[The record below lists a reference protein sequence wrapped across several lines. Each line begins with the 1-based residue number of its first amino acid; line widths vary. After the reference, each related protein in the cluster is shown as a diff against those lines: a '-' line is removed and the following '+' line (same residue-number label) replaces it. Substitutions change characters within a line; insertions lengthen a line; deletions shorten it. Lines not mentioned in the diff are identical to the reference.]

1 MTHTHHLG
9 RTGTYQHLVQH
20 LGNPNTTI
28 VGSKR
33 FLIRGSE
40 RDMSGSR
47 YPDLLV
53 SFNADPAA
61 YYRSNGYI
69 ISEQGKPPDLC
80 WKSPRPA
87 RAILTSALGPVAKL
101 GLCAKWTPLAAQ
113 YGA

>member
-69 ISEQGKPPDLC
+69 ISEQGKPPDFVLEIA
-80 WKSPRPA
+80 SA
-87 RAILTSALGPVAKL
+87 STGHIDVGTRA
-101 GLCAKWTPLAAQ
+101 CR
-113 YGA
+113 